1 MMRAVR
7 LRKFAGLSLFACL
20 LVGASD
26 RGWFSPVDGEPLA
39 QAQAPSPSP
48 GRQMDHITGVSHI
61 GLAVGDIEKSV
72 DDLSYSEAGVRAA
85 KERGDSIS
93 HFCLTTK
100 DILAD
105 MAILKQRG
113 VAFRDDPPRVGLT
126 KKWISYTQAG
136 TIGGLSFELLQP
148 YPTPPSQ

>member
-1 MMRAVR
+1 
-7 LRKFAGLSLFACL
+7 
-20 LVGASD
+20 
-26 RGWFSPVDGEPLA
+26 
-39 QAQAPSPSP
+39 
-48 GRQMDHITGVSHI
+48 MDHITGVSHI

-72 DDLSYSEAGVRAA
+72 ADLSRVLAIPRPAIEDNVARQSKVAFVDLGGGVELEIVQNYSDAGAKAA
-85 KERGDSIS
+85 RERGDYIS

-126 KKWISYTQAG
+126 KKWISYTEPG

-148 YPTPPSQ
+148 YPTPPAR